1 MQVTKMGDK
10 MSETIPEA
18 PLPLTCPKCGCPR
31 QVRTR
36 ALLQDPDPAAKTRYT
51 YLQTAC
57 PACGSET
64 EYLVFLEPGWTV
76 QDGDRQAIAC
86 PCGGTLFRDPDRD
99 TPAERIERG
108 TLVGYHDLTCS
119 ACGRT
124 TVTFLFSGPNVF
136 TEQERQDLLAG
147 RAP

>member
-1 MQVTKMGDK
+1 MGDK

-18 PLPLTCPKCGCPR
+18 PLPLFCANCGCPR

-76 QDGDRQAIAC
+76 QDGDRQEIAC

-119 ACGRT
+119 ACGRAGLAF
-124 TVTFLFSGPNVF
+124 VFSGPNVF

>member
-1 MQVTKMGDK
+1 MGDK

-76 QDGDRQAIAC
+76 QDGDRQEIAC

-108 TLVGYHDLTCS
+108 TLVAYHDLTCS
-119 ACGRT
+119 ACGRRGT
-124 TVTFLFSGPNVF
+124 LFVFSGPDVLPPL
-136 TEQERQDLLAG
+136 ERAALLMET
-147 RAP
+147 P

>member
-1 MQVTKMGDK
+1 MGDK

-36 ALLQDPDPAAKTRYT
+36 ALLQGPDPAAKTRYT

-124 TVTFLFSGPNVF
+124 TVTFLFAGQNVF

-147 RAP
+147 RAS

>member
-1 MQVTKMGDK
+1 MGDK

-76 QDGDRQAIAC
+76 QDGDRQAITC

-108 TLVGYHDLTCS
+108 TLVAYHEVTCS
-119 ACGRT
+119 ACGRASIAF
-124 TVTFLFSGPNVF
+124 VFAGLNVF

-147 RAP
+147 RVP

>member
-18 PLPLTCPKCGCPR
+18 PLPLFCANCGCPR

-57 PACGSET
+57 P
-64 EYLVFLEPGWTV
+64 LRHRLP
-76 QDGDRQAIAC
+76 RLRHL
-86 PCGGTLFRDPDRD
+86 P
-99 TPAERIERG
+99 
-108 TLVGYHDLTCS
+108 
-119 ACGRT
+119 RT
-124 TVTFLFSGPNVF
+124 RST
-136 TEQERQDLLAG
+136 
-147 RAP
+147 

>member
-1 MQVTKMGDK
+1 MGDK

-119 ACGRT
+119 ACGRAGLAF
-124 TVTFLFSGPNVF
+124 VFSGPNVF